1 MAMMLPPHKQQ
12 VMADALTLFMQPSS
26 RDSAND
32 GATHVHAPGLP
43 AGYAP
48 IGSPQPLS
56 GDREGYWIVY
66 AHNAAYDVSGMLIY
80 DETAAACFLTSQEA
94 MYALFAL
101 LDHIIDLTLDSPIE
115 FTDDHNQDII
125 PLWNTWSR
133 LHYQY
138 IQPSQAPTL
147 CVWCWYEEHPTT
159 PFPPAASSKCCALHK
174 PLVVKGGAA

>member
-1 MAMMLPPHKQQ
+1 MAMMLTPQEQQ
-12 VMADALTLFMQPSS
+12 VMAGAFALQVQRSKG
-26 RDSAND
+26 DD
-32 GATHVHAPGLP
+32 GATHVPAPGLP

-48 IGSPQPLS
+48 IGSPLPLS

-80 DETAAACFLTSQEA
+80 DETVTACFLTSQEA

-115 FTDDHNQDII
+115 FADDHNQDII
-125 PLWNTWSR
+125 PLWNVWSR

-138 IQPSQAPTL
+138 IQPKPQASTL
-147 CVWCWYEEHPTT
+147 CVWCWYEEYPDK
-159 PFPPAASSKCCALHK
+159 PFPAAASSSCCASHK
-174 PLVVKGGAA
+174 HLVKEGAA